1 MEVSMPNKQRANGSE
16 LPLRSG
22 GIAETVAAV
31 AVIGIGAALIEV
43 EWIPGILIG
52 IGAMLAP
59 KLIPGLK
66 DAMKPV
72 VRTAIRSVYTAAM
85 KTREAVAEAKEQFE
99 DIVAEVRAEQET
111 ASSAE
116 RTVSPKQHSVSPN

>member
-1 MEVSMPNKQRANGSE
+1 MAEKQRVNGSE
-16 LPLRSG
+16 SSHRSG
-22 GIAETVAAV
+22 GVAETVAAV

-59 KLIPGLK
+59 KLVPGLA

-72 VRTAIRSVYTAAM
+72 VRAVIRSSYQAAM
-85 KTREAVAEAKEQFE
+85 KTCEVVAEAKEQLE
-99 DIVAEVRAEQET
+99 DIVAEVRAEQEIGAT
-111 ASSAE
+111 TEHAQANHRSAA
-116 RTVSPKQHSVSPN
+116 PN

>member
-1 MEVSMPNKQRANGSE
+1 MEVSMAEKQKVNGSE
-16 LPLRSG
+16 SSHRSG
-22 GIAETVAAV
+22 GVAETLAAV

-59 KLIPGLK
+59 KLIPGLA

-72 VRTAIRSVYTAAM
+72 VRTAIRSGYLAAM
-85 KTREAVAEAKEQFE
+85 KTREVVAEAKEQVE
-99 DIVAEVRAEQET
+99 DIVAEVRAEQGMGSPMEH
-111 ASSAE
+111 SQSNRRSA
-116 RTVSPKQHSVSPN
+116 SPN

>member
-1 MEVSMPNKQRANGSE
+1 MEVSMAEKQRVNGSE
-16 LPLRSG
+16 SSHRSG

-59 KLIPGLK
+59 KLIPGLA

-72 VRTAIRSVYTAAM
+72 VRTAIRGGYLAAM
-85 KTREAVAEAKEQFE
+85 KTCEVVSEAKEQVE
-99 DIVAEVRAEQET
+99 DIVAEVRAEQEIGST
-111 ASSAE
+111 TEHSQSNKRSA
-116 RTVSPKQHSVSPN
+116 SPN